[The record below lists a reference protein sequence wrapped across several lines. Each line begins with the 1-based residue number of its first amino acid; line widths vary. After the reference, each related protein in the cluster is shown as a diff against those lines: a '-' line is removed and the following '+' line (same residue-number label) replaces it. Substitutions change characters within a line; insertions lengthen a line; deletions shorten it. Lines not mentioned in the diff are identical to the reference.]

1 MSTQLET
8 EPLAALARMG
18 WNKTVELQRA
28 GHNPANKTVFLTA
41 VSAQLLVVIN
51 AGDSGHD
58 LDDVD
63 TCYAAATPE
72 AAATVALAF
81 ATP

>member
-1 MSTQLET
+1 MATQFES
-8 EPLAALARMG
+8 EPLDALARMG
-18 WNKTVELQRA
+18 WNATVNLTLA
-28 GHNPANKTVFLTA
+28 GHNPANKVDQLTA
-41 VSAQLLVVIN
+41 ISAQLLVVIN
-51 AGDSGHD
+51 EGDAGHD

-72 AAATVALAF
+72 ACIVLAVAF